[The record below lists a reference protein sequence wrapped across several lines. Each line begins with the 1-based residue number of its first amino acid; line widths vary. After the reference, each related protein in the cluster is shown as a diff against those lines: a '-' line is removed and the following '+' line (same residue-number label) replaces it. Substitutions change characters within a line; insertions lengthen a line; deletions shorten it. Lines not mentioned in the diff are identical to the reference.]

1 MRPIASEDLISPC
14 DGKVMHSGPV
24 DVHSGLVEQVKGDK
38 CFFLTVGW
46 KIFNRIKILGFL
58 KKEVGKEDEYRCHF
72 LRLLLYFKILGEV

>member
-38 CFFLTVGW
+38 CFFVQWAG
-46 KIFNRIKILGFL
+46 R
-58 KKEVGKEDEYRCHF
+58 Y
-72 LRLLLYFKILGEV
+72 LLE